1 MTRFI
6 LVYPSTETVTR
17 PNTLMGG
24 MDFEATGRDGKGIDR
39 KKIKHV
45 ETTLPVN
52 SSHFC

>member
-6 LVYPSTETVTR
+6 LVYPSSTETVTR

-39 KKIKHV
+39 EKN
-45 ETTLPVN
+45 ET
-52 SSHFC
+52 C